1 MRIRH
6 FTDQPTDLPTRDV
19 VGQVFDLSLSNWR
32 AFNARG
38 FPVSIYYSELI
49 SRILR
54 KADLSQVQG
63 EHIADR
69 MWFL

>member
-1 MRIRH
+1 MS
-6 FTDQPTDLPTRDV
+6 DQLTDLATREV
-19 VGQVFDLSLSNWR
+19 VGQVYDLSLSNWR

-63 EHIADR
+63 DLIKDR
-69 MWFL
+69 LWFL